1 MLNRNLLTSSVSA
14 LALTTMLAL
23 PPAFAQETSQPPTS
37 QTNEAVSEPVQDEA
51 TAQVDERRKTLLND
65 ATRALEETEAAVKA
79 LDEGDTQAA
88 LDALAVATG
97 KLESV
102 VARDPALALAPVDVR
117 LLQRDLLGD
126 VETIEVAREVIE
138 DLVGDGR
145 LQEARPLMREFGS
158 ELVVETTNL
167 PLATYP
173 DALLRATAQIDAGE
187 VEAAKQTLATALG
200 TVVVT
205 EDMIALPV
213 LRAQLLIDAAE
224 NALGEDEAAAAETE
238 ASDFAST
245 ETESADEASAEDTEP
260 LEPGELVEAAR
271 NQLKMAEALGY
282 GGEGDFDELYDNL
295 EELDA
300 KIDAEQDTGG
310 ILNTIRESFSRLK
323 ERFADT
329 EPK

>member
-14 LALTTMLAL
+14 LALMTMLAL
-23 PPAFAQETSQPPTS
+23 PPAFTQETLQPPSS

-65 ATRALEETEAAVKA
+65 ATRALEETQAAVKA

-97 KLESV
+97 KLQSV
-102 VARDPALALAPVDVR
+102 VARDPALALAPVDVQ

-126 VETIEVAREVIE
+126 VETIEAAREVIE

-145 LQEARPLMREFGS
+145 VQEARPLMREFAS
-158 ELVVETTNL
+158 EIIVETTNL

-187 VEAAKQTLATALG
+187 VETAKQTLATALG

-205 EDMIALPV
+205 EDVIALPV
-213 LRAQLLIDAAE
+213 LRAQLLIDAAQ
-224 NALGEDEAAAAETE
+224 NALDGDEATAAE
-238 ASDFAST
+238 ADVADSAST
-245 ETESADEASAEDTEP
+245 ETESADEAGADDTEP
-260 LEPGELVEAAR
+260 LSPGEYIEAAR
-271 NQLKMAEALGY
+271 NQLRMAEALGY
-282 GGEGDFDELYDNL
+282 GGEGDFEELYDNL
-295 EELDA
+295 DELDE
-300 KIDAEQDTGG
+300 KIDAEQDNGG
-310 ILNTIRESFSRLK
+310 IFDRIGDSFTRLK
-323 ERFADT
+323 QRLFD
-329 EPK
+329 

>member
-51 TAQVDERRKTLLND
+51 TAQVDERRKKLLDD

-126 VETIEVAREVIE
+126 VETIEAAREVIE

-205 EDMIALPV
+205 EDVIALPV

-224 NALGEDEAAAAETE
+224 NALGEDETAAAETE
-238 ASDFAST
+238 ASDSAST
-245 ETESADEASAEDTEP
+245 ETESAEDTEP

-282 GGEGDFDELYDNL
+282 GGEGDFEELYDNL
-295 EELDA
+295 EELDQ
-300 KIDAEQDTGG
+300 KIDAKQDTGG
-310 ILNTIRESFSRLK
+310 ILDTIRESFGRLK

-329 EPK
+329 DSK

>member
-1 MLNRNLLTSSVSA
+1 MLNRTLLISTVST
-14 LALTTMLAL
+14 LALTTMLTL
-23 PPAFAQETSQPPTS
+23 SLAFAQETSQPPTS

-51 TAQVDERRKTLLND
+51 TALVDERRKKLHND

-102 VARDPALALAPVDVR
+102 VARDPALGLAPVDVR
-117 LLQRDLLGD
+117 LLQRDLLDD
-126 VETIEVAREVIE
+126 VETIEAAREVIE

-158 ELVVETTNL
+158 EFVVETTNL

-205 EDMIALPV
+205 EDVIALPV
-213 LRAQLLIDAAE
+213 LRAQLLIDAAGE
-224 NALGEDEAAAAETE
+224 ALGENEAAAAETDGSE
-238 ASDFAST
+238 SGAT
-245 ETESADEASAEDTEP
+245 ETESADLASAKEAEP

-282 GGEGDFDELYDNL
+282 GGEGDLDELYDNL

-300 KIDAEQDTGG
+300 KIDAEQDTGS
-310 ILNTIRESFSRLK
+310 ILDTIRESFSRLK

-329 EPK
+329 EAR